1 MRKGQAAK
9 GHYLWEQCPAP
20 GSPLAL
26 EDLPDLAKTLGQDR
40 AREATFGVGL

>member
-1 MRKGQAAK
+1 MREGQAAK

-26 EDLPDLAKTLGQDR
+26 EDLPDLGKTLGHGHSI
-40 AREATFGVGL
+40 EAPSGVEL